1 MKVVFV
7 GDVFLGG
14 DLIAKEL
21 KSCIDITRFHDAD
34 FKIINLE
41 HPVSDSHKIADKS
54 VLFTGSE
61 VLETLKNSG
70 INAVCLA
77 NNHIHDKLDAGILE
91 TIENLRKYKIASFGA
106 GKDLNEA
113 KKPLWIKDS
122 LCLLGY
128 CQFNSPTLNNIQ
140 VATKNSPGVAPL
152 TLEGIESDL
161 NKIPNGSKA
170 ILYMHWGREHV
181 WLTQYKNIVL
191 AKKLLKNDKVAL
203 IVGTHPHRVQGFL
216 SANNKRAYF
225 SLGNCLF
232 PNFLIKPSIEAVNRP
247 LNIDLIKKIDVTRQY
262 HSVSKL
268 TYKKWRFVNRVSQ
281 LVEYD
286 TKTKIVDH
294 TFLYQQDDFPV
305 VKELTG
311 IPRFLFVAIVNYLN
325 VMYRVPKLIYNR
337 LEFLFSTIRFKIWRF
352 QIIWFKIRQ
361 MGFVSSI
368 KKRFQR

>member
-1 MKVVFV
+1 MKIVFV

-14 DLIAKEL
+14 DLTAKEL
-21 KSCIDITRFHDAD
+21 KSCIDVKRFHHAD
-34 FKIINLE
+34 YKIINLE
-41 HPVSDSHKIADKS
+41 HPISDAHNIADKS

-61 VLETLKNSG
+61 VLETLKRSG

-77 NNHIHDKLDAGILE
+77 NNHIHDKLDIGILE
-91 TIENLRKYKIASFGA
+91 TIENLRKHRISFFGA
-106 GKDLNEA
+106 GRNLHEA
-113 KKPLWIKDS
+113 KKPLWVDNN

-140 VATKNSPGVAPL
+140 LATENSPGVAPL

-161 NKIPNGSKA
+161 DKIPNDSKA
-170 ILYMHWGREHV
+170 ILYLHWGREHV
-181 WLTQYKNIVL
+181 WFTQYKNIEL

-216 SANNKRAYF
+216 SVNNKRAYF

-232 PNFLIKPSIEAVNRP
+232 PNFLIKPSIEVVNQA
-247 LNIDLIKKIDVTRQY
+247 LDIALTKKVDVTRQY

-286 TKTKIVDH
+286 TESKTIDH
-294 TFLYQQDDFPV
+294 IFLYQQDDFPV

-311 IPRFLFVAIVNYLN
+311 IPRFLFVIIVNYLN
-325 VMYRVPKLIYNR
+325 VLYRFPKLIYR
-337 LEFLFSTIRFKIWRF
+337 PMEKLFSSIRFKIWRV
-352 QIIWFKIRQ
+352 QVILFKMRQ
-361 MGFVSSI
+361 MGFVHSI
-368 KKRFQR
+368 KKRFQK